1 MTMDD
6 ELRPL
11 GRPEPDDE
19 LERRLEVYARARL
32 TPDPARIARMRAQLL
47 AEVRESP
54 AAGPT
59 RLVPRSR
66 RRTRWLPALLAA
78 GLSVVLVGGVAFAGS
93 QAGGPLYPAR
103 LWLEDVTLPS
113 DPASRLDGEL
123 DHLQA
128 RLDEAAQAAASG
140 NGGAVQA
147 ALDAYRAIIDRA
159 VVTADG
165 DLDRATH
172 VGLVIGRHRAVL
184 AALATGLPPQAADA
198 IGRAIDR
205 TEQKINEVQSRGPGA
220 NPGGGPGG
228 KPGSPPDKTP
238 PGGPPDK
245 TPPGGPP
252 DNPTK
257 PPKP

>member
-19 LERRLEVYARARL
+19 LERRLEAYARARL
-32 TPDPARIARMRAQLL
+32 APDPARIARMRARLL
-47 AEVRESP
+47 AEVGGRP

-59 RLVPRSR
+59 RLAPRSR

-78 GLSVVLVGGVAFAGS
+78 GLSVVLLGGVAFAGS

-103 LWLEDVTLPS
+103 LWLEDVTLPA

-123 DHLQA
+123 DHLEA
-128 RLDEAAQAAASG
+128 RLDEAAEAATSG

-147 ALDAYRAIIDRA
+147 ALDAYRATIDRA
-159 VVTADG
+159 VTTAGD

-172 VGLVIGRHRAVL
+172 VGLVLGRHEAVL
-184 AALATGLPPQAADA
+184 AALAGQLPPKAADA
-198 IGRAIDR
+198 IERAIDR
-205 TEQKINEVQSRGPGA
+205 TEQKINDVQSRGPGA
-220 NPGGGPGG
+220 SPGGDPGDQPGG
-228 KPGSPPDKTP
+228 PPDQAP
-238 PGGPPDK
+238 PGGPPGNS
-245 TPPGGPP
+245 PGGS
-252 DNPTK
+252 TK